1 MKPASLRP
9 FLPRPALRRRLQS
22 RPYAIQTPGAPT
34 LQVFNS
40 HAKYLQRERA
50 ASDPEASR
58 KVDYLRDEVASRLC
72 ERLLV
77 NLLLASRSLLSTIIN
92 LTSYPITQD
101 INRSFPHILDLG
113 ANACNIA
120 RALTLPPPPSP
131 ETVPSPTT
139 STPAPLTT
147 RFTTLT
153 SADWSPTLLH
163 RDASHPYNAL
173 LPSHTRTPIPDPDT
187 SPLPFPPHSF
197 DAILSSLSLHWIN
210 DLPSLLAQV
219 ARLLKPDSPFLAAIF
234 GGDSLFELRT
244 SLQLADLERRGGV
257 STHVSPLADVKD
269 MGSLLSRAGFKLLTV
284 DVDDIVVGYPSTFA
298 LMQDLQAMGE
308 SNCALT
314 REMGGLRREVL
325 VANEGIYRALH
336 GNKGGGG
343 GGGDGTEGT
352 IPATW
357 RVIYV
362 IGWTPGEGQAQ
373 PLERGSGVV
382 SIKDVLEGRTPGPV
396 DKR

>member
-1 MKPASLRP
+1 M
-9 FLPRPALRRRLQS
+9 
-22 RPYAIQTPGAPT
+22 
-34 LQVFNS
+34 
-40 HAKYLQRERA
+40 
-50 ASDPEASR
+50 
-58 KVDYLRDEVASRLC
+58 
-72 ERLLV
+72 
-77 NLLLASRSLLSTIIN
+77 
-92 LTSYPITQD
+92 
-101 INRSFPHILDLG
+101 
-113 ANACNIA
+113 
-120 RALTLPPPPSP
+120 
-131 ETVPSPTT
+131 
-139 STPAPLTT
+139 
-147 RFTTLT
+147 
-153 SADWSPTLLH
+153 
-163 RDASHPYNAL
+163 
-173 LPSHTRTPIPDPDT
+173 
-187 SPLPFPPHSF
+187 
-197 DAILSSLSLHWIN
+197 
-210 DLPSLLAQV
+210 
-219 ARLLKPDSPFLAAIF
+219 
-234 GGDSLFELRT
+234 
-244 SLQLADLERRGGV
+244 

-284 DVDDIVVGYPSTFA
+284 DVDDIVVEYPSTFA

-336 GNKGGGG
+336 GNEGGGG

-382 SIKDVLEGRTPGPV
+382 SIKDVLEGRTPGPE